1 MKKVNFKYSA
11 LWLLLLALVTS
22 CVFDE
27 ADPLVE
33 NTAPQDPVMVT
44 FKLDVMSSAATKADD
59 LHWYDAYAPKD
70 PGNEFENKII
80 ASDLKIMAYSAEAD
94 GAFIKE
100 LPVVSS
106 MPVRDSEGK
115 ITHYI
120 YSCIFNAP
128 IPQDASVSNP
138 PEYRFMVFANCIN
151 NYYRLSYTNG
161 IPEVGKL
168 TYDIPDNILSEAIP
182 MWGVNAYEF
191 RYDSNGQLLKNQD
204 FTGNDYEAVD
214 LLRAT
219 AKIGVKLSEDLKD
232 KYELVSLKINR
243 IASSGYSLP
252 KNWNSKVKTNSFQ
265 HAPSFNPVETGDA
278 DKDFIGEVNDFIYDE
293 ETDEFYIY
301 VPETRNIKDNDDE
314 EIAIELNIRDKSTLE
329 SLTFDYSKG
338 LKFRTY
344 SNGVP
349 EGDPYDILRNH
360 YYQYTINDIV
370 LGDLFLTLR
379 VADWD
384 DAPVWDVDFEAPLH
398 TNLMTSPSKTAD
410 APQGVPQVYYDNS
423 DPTGL
428 TGAFVGYFSMDSPK
442 GVTWKPTLANVSAG
456 DYEVRV
462 YTNIDQNGNVR
473 DTYDI
478 LVTDANIEAKI
489 GRFYKIVVVAK
500 NPNNVGTVVK
510 LGLSYAPLWNHE
522 ANPLLVINKKGDGL
536 YYPWNQQTGDTS
548 SDSPDISWISIRQVT
563 KP

>member
-44 FKLDVMSSAATKADD
+44 FKLDVMSSAATKADNLD
-59 LHWYDAYAPKD
+59 WNDEYATHS
-70 PGNEFENKII
+70 GNDFESRINT
-80 ASDLKIMAYSAEAD
+80 SDLLVLAYKTD
-94 GAFIKE
+94 GTFAAE
-100 LPVVSS
+100 LPIIMRGTNNDGKVGFMCKLPDELVSGNPVS
-106 MPVRDSEGK
+106 MK
-115 ITHYI
+115 
-120 YSCIFNAP
+120 
-128 IPQDASVSNP
+128 
-138 PEYRFMVFANCIN
+138 FMVLANCLN
-151 NYYRLSYTNG
+151 SGYRLSYNG
-161 IPEVGKL
+161 LVPNVEGLMYSIP
-168 TYDIPDNILSEAIP
+168 TQIASWAAIP
-182 MWGVNAYEF
+182 MWGVKTHSFAYT
-191 RYDSNGQLLKNQD
+191 NGSMNGNQD
-204 FTGNDYEAVD
+204 LGTIDV
-214 LLRAT
+214 LRST
-219 AKIGVKLSEDLKD
+219 AKVGVKLSAELAK
-232 KYELVSLKINR
+232 KYKLGGLMINR
-243 IASSGYSLP
+243 VAASGYSVP
-252 KNWNSKVKTNSFQ
+252 NDWNRTVQTDYLIHDNCFRQ
-265 HAPSFNPVETGDA
+265 VQVQGEYPTVA
-278 DKDFIGEVNDFIYDE
+278 DVAKFIAA
-293 ETDEFYIY
+293 TDGTQYTY
-301 VPETRNIKDNDDE
+301 VPETANSGDNE
-314 EIAIELNIRDKSTLE
+314 LAIALTLTDKATSE
-329 SLTFDYSKG
+329 VHTFDYTKG
-338 LKFRTY
+338 LKFR
-344 SNGVP
+344 
-349 EGDPYDILRNH
+349 PYNTDGAPTGAPYNIVRNH
-360 YYQYTINDIV
+360 YYEYMINDIV

-398 TNLMTSPSKTAD
+398 TNLMTSPSKNAD

-473 DTYDI
+473 DSYDI

-522 ANPLLVINKKGDGL
+522 ANPLLVVNKKGDGL

-548 SDSPDISWISIRQVT
+548 SDKPDISWISIRQVT

>member
-11 LWLLLLALVTS
+11 LWLLLFALVTS

-44 FKLDVMSSAATKADD
+44 FKLDVMSSAATKADNLD
-59 LHWYDAYAPKD
+59 WNDKYDTHI
-70 PGNEFENKII
+70 GNDFESRINT
-80 ASDLKIMAYSAEAD
+80 SDLLVLAYQTGGTFAA
-94 GAFIKE
+94 E
-100 LPVVSS
+100 LPIIMRGTNNDGKVEFMCKLPDELVSGNPAS
-106 MPVRDSEGK
+106 MK
-115 ITHYI
+115 
-120 YSCIFNAP
+120 
-128 IPQDASVSNP
+128 
-138 PEYRFMVFANCIN
+138 FMVLANCLN
-151 NYYRLSYTNG
+151 SGYRLSYNG
-161 IPEVGKL
+161 LVPNVEGLMYSIP
-168 TYDIPDNILSEAIP
+168 TQIASWAAIP
-182 MWGVNAYEF
+182 MWGVKTHSFAYT
-191 RYDSNGQLLKNQD
+191 NGSMNGNQD
-204 FTGNDYEAVD
+204 LGIIDV
-214 LLRAT
+214 LRST
-219 AKIGVKLSEDLKD
+219 AKVGVKLSAELAE
-232 KYELVSLKINR
+232 KYTLGGLMINR
-243 IASSGYSLP
+243 VAASGYSVP
-252 KNWNSKVKTNSFQ
+252 NGWNGTQQTDYLIHDNCFRQVQ
-265 HAPSFNPVETGDA
+265 GENPTVA
-278 DKDFIGEVNDFIYDE
+278 DVAKFIAA
-293 ETDEFYIY
+293 TDGTQYTY
-301 VPETRNIKDNDDE
+301 VPETANSADNE
-314 EIAIELNIRDKSTLE
+314 LAIALTLTDKATSDV
-329 SLTFDYSKG
+329 LTFAYTDG
-338 LKFRTY
+338 LKFR
-344 SNGVP
+344 
-349 EGDPYDILRNH
+349 PYTDGAPTGAPYNIVRNH
-360 YYQYTINDIV
+360 YYEYTINDIV

-473 DTYDI
+473 DSYDI

-522 ANPLLVINKKGDGL
+522 ANPLLVINKKGDEF
-536 YYPWNQQTGDTS
+536 YYPWTTQTGDTS